1 LSVSVHTFVRTA
13 AVVFESVAV
22 GLPSEQ
28 VAALPKPTR
37 SIRLGLV
44 AIVGHPVNAVV
55 VFASATFPAVALNA
69 SEPVASGVGR
79 FVVPADPADSC
90 TNRYC
95 PGCSVNVG
103 NAVTCHEL
111 PVELAYCTLHP
122 ATETG
127 AAVGLN
133 NSIKSFLYVAPE
145 FPPPPYTC
153 EITTEVSVA
162 ANAVPLR
169 AAKVEKSARRNTER
183 RDERRC
189 GVMAGY

>member
-1 LSVSVHTFVRTA
+1 MPVLAGPVAGVTVTVISTETPVYVEAGFANPRAVSGVPPGDTAQAASAVAELCGTGAAALKSDELLSVSVHTFVRTA

-44 AIVGHPVNAVV
+44 VIVGHPVNAVV

-103 NAVTCHEL
+103 SAVTCHDV
-111 PVELAYCTLHP
+111 PVELAYCTLQP
-122 ATETG
+122 ATDTG
-127 AAVGLN
+127 AAV
-133 NSIKSFLYVAPE
+133 
-145 FPPPPYTC
+145 
-153 EITTEVSVA
+153 
-162 ANAVPLR
+162 
-169 AAKVEKSARRNTER
+169 
-183 RDERRC
+183 
-189 GVMAGY
+189 